1 MGGSSKCFVAVWRCG
16 RSRSGDLDCSP
27 TGLMVRIAGP
37 EDLPFIKKMLYEAA
51 NRAGTEWPPLEQ
63 SLNERWN
70 RRFWIDWLREG
81 DLGVIAQDGHR
92 PVGAAWL
99 RRFSGAEL
107 SPNDDPEVPVLA
119 IAVDKDYR
127 GQGVGKELMR
137 ALIQQ
142 AKRQGIRAIDLVTD
156 LFNEPALRLYRANG
170 FEETFRRGD
179 SVRMRSAL
187 DP

>member
-1 MGGSSKCFVAVWRCG
+1 MGGSSSVSSLFEAVVDQEVTSAAR
-16 RSRSGDLDCSP
+16 P
-27 TGLMVRIAGP
+27 KGLMVRTAGP

-63 SLNERWN
+63 SRNEPWN
-70 RRFWIDWLREG
+70 RRFWIGWPRTG
-81 DLGVIAQDGHR
+81 DFGVIAQDGHR

-119 IAVDKDYR
+119 IAVDRDHR
-127 GQGVGKELMR
+127 GQGVGRELMR

-156 LFNEPALRLYRANG
+156 LFNDPALRLYRANG

>member
-1 MGGSSKCFVAVWRCG
+1 
-16 RSRSGDLDCSP
+16 
-27 TGLMVRIAGP
+27 MVRTAGP

-51 NRAGTEWPPLEQ
+51 NRAGNKWSPLEQ
-63 SLNERWN
+63 SLNEPWN
-70 RRFWIDWLREG
+70 HRFWIGWPRKG
-81 DLGVIAQDGHR
+81 DLGVIAQDGNR

-119 IAVDKDYR
+119 IAVDSDYR
-127 GQGVGKELMR
+127 GQGIGKELMSE
-137 ALIQQ
+137 LIQQ
-142 AKRQGIRAIDLVTD
+142 AKRQGIRAIDLVTG

-170 FEETFRRGD
+170 FEETSRRGD
-179 SVRMRSAL
+179 SVRMRTAL